1 MRKLKL
7 PFGIMTLCLGWSLVT
22 AGQPQQT
29 AQSTGGQSTAQ
40 PQAKTKEE
48 HEAYVT
54 FYQEKEP
61 QKKVELGNKFL
72 VDYATS
78 EFKPNVILL
87 MIQSQQAS
95 GSSKGIIDLGGKFL
109 NEFPQH
115 SSRPFVLQALMVAS
129 QGTNDL
135 ARTVDYG
142 EKLLQV
148 DPNNLTALYTIPFIL
163 SERSISSDEAG
174 RKKELA
180 RAAEVAQQGL
190 SMAKPAQLTDDQ
202 WIQYQAVLHS
212 SLGLIHL
219 NNKEY
224 AEAQSEYAKAT
235 SVIKNDPIL
244 YFRSGLAFSFDK
256 KYDEAIDALS
266 KSVYLKGIT
275 ETQAKTELERVYRIK
290 NGITTSG
297 PELQAAIQ
305 KVVDEAGT
313 KLK

>member
-1 MRKLKL
+1 VADIQAATSQS
-7 PFGIMTLCLGWSLVT
+7 PSL
-22 AGQPQQT
+22 QT
-29 AQSTGGQSTAQ
+29 VAQ

-72 VDYATS
+72 ADYATS
-78 EFKPNVILL
+78 ELKPNVLLL
-87 MIQSQQAS
+87 MIQSLQSS
-95 GSSKGIIDLGGKFL
+95 GDPKAILELGDRFL
-109 NEFPQH
+109 NDFPQH
-115 SSRPFVLQALMVAS
+115 SSRSFALQALMAAS
-129 QGTNDL
+129 QQTNDL

-142 EKLLQV
+142 EKLLQS

-180 RAAEVAQQGL
+180 RATEVAEKGL
-190 SMAKPAQLTDDQ
+190 ALTKPAALSEDQ
-202 WIQYQAVLHS
+202 WIQYQGALHA

-224 AEAQSEYAKAT
+224 AEAQTEYGKALAAT
-235 SVIKNDPIL
+235 KNDAIL
-244 YFRSGLAFSFDK
+244 YFRTGLAFSFDK
-256 KYDEAIDALS
+256 KYEEAIDALS

-275 ETQAKTELERVYRIK
+275 ETQARAELERVYRIK
-290 NGITTSG
+290 NGVTTSG
-297 PELQAAIQ
+297 PELQLTIQ
-305 KVVDEAGT
+305 KIVEEAGAR
-313 KLK
+313 LK